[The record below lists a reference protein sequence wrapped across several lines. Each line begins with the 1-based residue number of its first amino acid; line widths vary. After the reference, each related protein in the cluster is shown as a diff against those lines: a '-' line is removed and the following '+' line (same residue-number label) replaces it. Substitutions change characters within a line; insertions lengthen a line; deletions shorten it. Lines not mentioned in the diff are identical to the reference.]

1 MAKKEGQVIYKKDKY
16 DSYKCKVS
24 RKHAEMEDSSRF
36 AMISLWT
43 FTVGVVLFLFML
55 LLGG

>member
-1 MAKKEGQVIYKKDKY
+1 MIYKKDKY

-24 RKHAEMEDSSRF
+24 RKHAEMKDSSRF

-43 FTVGVVLFLFML
+43 FTVGVVLFLFLL

>member
-1 MAKKEGQVIYKKDKY
+1 MIFKKDNY
-16 DSYKCKVS
+16 NSYRCKVS
-24 RKHAEMEDSSRF
+24 RKHAEMEDSNRF

-43 FTVGVVLFLFML
+43 FTVGVILFLFLL